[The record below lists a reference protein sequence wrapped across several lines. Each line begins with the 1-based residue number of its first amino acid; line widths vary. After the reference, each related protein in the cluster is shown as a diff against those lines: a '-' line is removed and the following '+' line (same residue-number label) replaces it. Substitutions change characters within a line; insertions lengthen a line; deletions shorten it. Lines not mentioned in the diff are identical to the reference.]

1 MYVPP
6 KSKLT
11 GYGWRGSDRTCLA
24 KVKLRYEGP
33 KFLWEPEASWKRDRT
48 VEEINTDDLETKKEV
63 FLNRTEVKTDT
74 LETLETSFSSWNK
87 MRRVFVLVLKF
98 NTNMQRKAKKRWNRA
113 ESI

>member
-1 MYVPP
+1 M
-6 KSKLT
+6 
-11 GYGWRGSDRTCLA
+11 
-24 KVKLRYEGP
+24 RYEGP
-33 KFLWEPEASWKRDRT
+33 NFLWEPEASWKRDRA

-98 NTNMQRKAKKRWNRA
+98 NKTCKEKPRRDETELNQFNLII
-113 ESI
+113 S